1 MRNHDT
7 TDGAPPADE
16 RAQLIDWIADAQR
29 HLGRYFARDRSL
41 PLLATTLTMQ
51 QLKVIVALSFQES
64 ASGQELARELG
75 IGLGTLTGIVDRLVA
90 HGLVSRREDPADR
103 RVRRLTLTTEG
114 RTLTDEMLD
123 AGTAN
128 WRQLLTRLDTA
139 TLRDMRRVMQRISD
153 VMTEELRS
161 SDDRVSGHEQCG
173 RPLPH

>member
-1 MRNHDT
+1 MKNHDT
-7 TDGAPPADE
+7 TE
-16 RAQLIDWIADAQR
+16 RQQLIDWIADTQR
-29 HLGRYFARDRSL
+29 LLGRVFARDRSL

-51 QLKVIVALSFQES
+51 QLKVIVALSFHES

-103 RVRRLTLTTEG
+103 RVRRLTLTTQG

-139 TLRDMRRVMQRISD
+139 TLRDMRRVLGRISE
-153 VMTEELRS
+153 VITEEPGS
-161 SDDRVSGHEQCG
+161 SDEGVSGHDECG

>member
-1 MRNHDT
+1 MKTPDT
-7 TDGAPPADE
+7 TDGDE
-16 RAQLIDWIADAQR
+16 RDQLIDWIADTQR
-29 HLGRYFARDRSL
+29 LLGRAFARDRSL

-51 QLKVIVALSFQES
+51 QLKVIVALSFHES

-123 AGTAN
+123 AGAAN
-128 WRQLLTRLDTA
+128 WRQILTHLDTD
-139 TLRDMRRVMQRISD
+139 TLRDMSRVMQRISD
-153 VMTEELRS
+153 VLIEEIGS
-161 SDDRVSGHEQCG
+161 SDDRLSGHEQCG

>member
-1 MRNHDT
+1 ME
-7 TDGAPPADE
+7 DGPNRPDE
-16 RAQLIDWIADAQR
+16 RDQLIDWIADTQR
-29 HLGRYFARDRSL
+29 GLGRLFARDRTL

-51 QLKVIVALSFQES
+51 QLKVIVALSFHES

-90 HGLVSRREDPADR
+90 HGLLTRREDPADR
-103 RVRRLTLTTEG
+103 RVRRLTLTTQG

-128 WRQLLTRLDTA
+128 WRHLLTRLDTD
-139 TLRDMRRVMQRISD
+139 TLRDLQRVMTRISD
-153 VMTEELRS
+153 IITEEIAEEIGS
-161 SDDRVSGHEQCG
+161 SDDRIAGHERCG